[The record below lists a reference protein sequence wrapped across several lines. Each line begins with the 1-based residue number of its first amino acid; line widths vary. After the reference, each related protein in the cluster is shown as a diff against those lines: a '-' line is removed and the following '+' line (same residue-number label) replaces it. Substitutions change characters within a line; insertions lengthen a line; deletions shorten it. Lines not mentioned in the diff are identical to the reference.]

1 MSVPSGNGKRSRAV
15 VVGIISCLLVVG
27 LAGGA
32 VLGEERIRPR
42 RHMLSLTNADRA
54 NHDRR
59 ELSFAER
66 LSRYAKGHSQAMAD
80 RGYLFHSTGDQ
91 LRAALDG
98 YDWELG
104 GENIGVGGS
113 LEGLEEAFM
122 ASPPHR
128 ENLLRRVYEHA
139 AFGIV
144 RQDGRT
150 WITVIFYG

>member
-1 MSVPSGNGKRSRAV
+1 MSVPNGTTTKIRGIVAAAV
-15 VVGIISCLLVVG
+15 ACLVVLG
-27 LAGGA
+27 LAGDA
-32 VLGEERIRPR
+32 ATGEDRARPR

-54 NHDRR
+54 DHDRKALAFN
-59 ELSFAER
+59 EE
-66 LSRYAKGHSQAMAD
+66 LSRYARTHSQAMAN
-80 RGYLFHSTGDQ
+80 RGYLFHSTADQ
-91 LRAALDG
+91 LREALDG
-98 YDWELG
+98 YAWELG

-128 ENLLRRVYEHA
+128 QNLLRRVYQHA

>member
-1 MSVPSGNGKRSRAV
+1 MSVPSGRGTRSRAV

-27 LAGGA
+27 LAGGGA
-32 VLGEERIRPR
+32 VGEERVRPR

-59 ELSFAER
+59 ALSFAER
-66 LSRYAKGHSQAMAD
+66 LSRYAKAHSQAMAD

-98 YDWELG
+98 YEWELG

-113 LEGLEEAFM
+113 LEGLEDAFM

-128 ENLLRRVYEHA
+128 QNLLRRVYQHA

-144 RQDGRT
+144 RQDART
-150 WITVIFYG
+150 WLTVIFYG

>member
-1 MSVPSGNGKRSRAV
+1 MSVPSGKGEWFRAV
-15 VVGIISCLLVVG
+15 ASVTIACLLVMG
-27 LAGGA
+27 PAGGTA
-32 VLGEERIRPR
+32 AGEERVGPR

-54 NHDRR
+54 SHERR
-59 ELSFAER
+59 VLSFAGR
-66 LSRYAKGHSQAMAD
+66 LSRYAKLHSQAMAD

-91 LRAALDG
+91 LRAALGG
-98 YDWELG
+98 YEWELG

-128 ENLLRRVYEHA
+128 QNLLRRVYQHA

-144 RQDGRT
+144 RQDGQT

>member
-1 MSVPSGNGKRSRAV
+1 MSFPSGSGTRVRGV

-27 LAGGA
+27 LAAGA
-32 VLGEERIRPR
+32 ALGEDRVRPR
-42 RHMLSLTNADRA
+42 RHMLSLTNADRE
-54 NHDRR
+54 NHDRKA
-59 ELSFAER
+59 LTFAER
-66 LSRYAKGHSQAMAD
+66 LSRYAKAHSHAMAD
-80 RGYLFHSTGDQ
+80 RGSLFHSTGDQ

-98 YDWELG
+98 YVWELG
-104 GENIGVGGS
+104 GENIGVGDS

-128 ENLLRRVYEHA
+128 QNLLRRVYGHA

-144 RQDGRT
+144 REDGRT